1 MGAGLIR
8 FLARRWRRA
17 LSLAVA
23 MTAGLA
29 VAGAQAGA
37 VPVKVRFGGDA
48 SSTRIVL
55 DVAQQVDGRVVST
68 DVPHQIVLE
77 FPHLSVEAD
86 SGQGQGLIKDWS
98 LAKAGSGA
106 RLTLNLAADGQ
117 LDRRFSLAPSDGV
130 DFYRYVV
137 DLKGSGPAAVR
148 TAPQAAPSAA
158 PPAPVIAP
166 TTQVTAPRAT
176 PAVSR
181 RNSAKKVIVIDAGH
195 GGHDSGALGAHYQ
208 EKQLT
213 LAAAKA
219 LKTQLEK
226 TGRYKVVLTRSD
238 DTFIPLEERVRISR
252 AAHADLFISLHA
264 DSGGDASVRGAS
276 IYTLS
281 DQGSDR
287 VAKNA
292 STNSDWGI
300 DAGAANNNK
309 AVREILFDL
318 TQRFTRNKSAAFAEI
333 MVQNV
338 GAERPL
344 LTRAHRDAGYVVL
357 FAPDV
362 PAVLLEMGF
371 VTNPSDEAMLANSRQ
386 RDALAGAIDKSID
399 NYFSPQVVTA
409 SL

>member
-1 MGAGLIR
+1 M
-8 FLARRWRRA
+8 
-17 LSLAVA
+17 
-23 MTAGLA
+23 
-29 VAGAQAGA
+29 
-37 VPVKVRFGGDA
+37 
-48 SSTRIVL
+48 
-55 DVAQQVDGRVVST
+55 
-68 DVPHQIVLE
+68 
-77 FPHLSVEAD
+77 
-86 SGQGQGLIKDWS
+86 
-98 LAKAGSGA
+98 
-106 RLTLNLAADGQ
+106 
-117 LDRRFSLAPSDGV
+117 
-130 DFYRYVV
+130 
-137 DLKGSGPAAVR
+137 
-148 TAPQAAPSAA
+148 
-158 PPAPVIAP
+158 
-166 TTQVTAPRAT
+166 
-176 PAVSR
+176 
-181 RNSAKKVIVIDAGH
+181 
-195 GGHDSGALGAHYQ
+195 
-208 EKQLT
+208 
-213 LAAAKA
+213 
-219 LKTQLEK
+219 
-226 TGRYKVVLTRSD
+226 
-238 DTFIPLEERVRISR
+238 
-252 AAHADLFISLHA
+252 
-264 DSGGDASVRGAS
+264 RGAS

-386 RDALAGAIDKSID
+386 RDALAGAIVKSID

>member
-1 MGAGLIR
+1 
-8 FLARRWRRA
+8 
-17 LSLAVA
+17 
-23 MTAGLA
+23 
-29 VAGAQAGA
+29 
-37 VPVKVRFGGDA
+37 
-48 SSTRIVL
+48 VL
-55 DVAQQVDGRVVST
+55 DVAQQVDGRAVSS
-68 DVPHQIVLE
+68 DAPHQLVIE
-77 FPHLSVEAD
+77 FPHLSVEPD
-86 SGQGQGLIKDWS
+86 SGQGQGLIKDWT
-98 LAKAGSGA
+98 LARSGGGS
-106 RLTLNLAADGQ
+106 RLTLNLAADCQ
-117 LDRRFSLAPSDGV
+117 IDRKFSLAPSDGV
-130 DFYRYVV
+130 GFYRYVIDV
-137 DLKGSGPAAVR
+137 KGNGAASLQAAVQ
-148 TAPQAAPSAA
+148 TSVQPAPQ
-158 PPAPVIAP
+158 PA
-166 TTQVTAPRAT
+166 RAT
-176 PAVSR
+176 PSAPPPSSR
-181 RNSAKKVIVIDAGH
+181 HAAAKKVIVIDAGH

-219 LKTQLEK
+219 LKAKLEK
-226 TGRYKVVLTRSD
+226 TGNYKVVLTRSD

-264 DSGGDASVRGAS
+264 DSGDSTGVRGAS

-371 VTNPSDEAMLANSRQ
+371 VTNPSDEAMLADAHK
-386 RDALAGAIDKSID
+386 RDALAAAIVKSID
-399 NYFSPQVVTA
+399 SYFNPTVETA